1 MAAMTSDVAKE
12 SLKTKLNVNISP
24 KFQYKNI
31 RAHSF
36 IHI

>member
-1 MAAMTSDVAKE
+1 
-12 SLKTKLNVNISP
+12 LNENISP

-36 IHI
+36 IHSYLAGIKMG